1 VPRNAEVIRQWSI
14 LRDLEASR
22 RLTIDDLAKRTGVTT
37 RTIRRDLEA
46 LQTSGFPLFDELI
59 DGKRYWTLE
68 SKAFRRL
75 DDTGFTLAELS
86 ALYFSRTLVEVLA
99 ATPFQQDVAAA
110 FDKLAG
116 VLTPQMR
123 QFLDRLPLVFQAKG
137 AAAPDGD
144 RRGARELVARLVD
157 ATLNHRRATMKYFS
171 MSSQREKEY
180 VIEPYRLIYSPDGLY
195 LAAYVPEYK
204 EVRTFGVA
212 RIRAVSLH
220 EERFSPAEL
229 PDTIFAHSLGV
240 HEGPPEHV
248 EIVFEARIAPYI
260 SERTWHPSQ
269 VRRER
274 PDGGVLLSLDVSN
287 DWALRSWI
295 LSFGP
300 LARVLSPAAVVDQ
313 IKAEIDAASR
323 RYAESDRR

>member
-1 VPRNAEVIRQWSI
+1 MPRNAEVIRQWSI
-14 LRDLEASR
+14 LRDLESSR

-46 LQTSGFPLFDELI
+46 LQTSGFPLFDEQI

-75 DDTGFTLAELS
+75 GDTGFTLAELS

-99 ATPFQQDVAAA
+99 ATPFQQDVAGA
-110 FDKLAG
+110 FDKLAAA
-116 VLTPQMR
+116 LTPQMR

-137 AAAPDGD
+137 ATTADRD
-144 RRGARELVARLVD
+144 RRAGREIVGKLMD

-171 MSSQREKEY
+171 MSSRREKSY

-195 LAAYVPEYK
+195 LFAFVPEYK
-204 EVRTFGVA
+204 EVRTFGVP
-212 RIRAVSLH
+212 RIRAISLH
-220 EERFSPAEL
+220 EERFTPAEL

-240 HEGPPEHV
+240 HEGPPEHI
-248 EIVFEARIAPYI
+248 EIAFEPGIAPYI
-260 SERTWHPSQ
+260 
-269 VRRER
+269 RER
-274 PDGGVLLSLDVSN
+274 SWHASQSLAERQDGSVLLSLEVSN

-295 LSFGP
+295 LSFGA
-300 LARVLSPAAVVDQ
+300 LARVLAPATLAAQ
-313 IKAEIDAASR
+313 IRDEFQRASA
-323 RYAESDRR
+323 RYADT

>member
-1 VPRNAEVIRQWSI
+1 VPRNAEVIRQWTI
-14 LRDLEASR
+14 LRELEASR
-22 RLTIDDLAKRTGVTT
+22 RLTIDDLAGKTGVTT

-46 LQTSGFPLFDELI
+46 LQTSGFPLFDEVH

-99 ATPFQQDVAAA
+99 ATPFQQDVSSA
-110 FDKLAG
+110 FDKLAA

-137 AAAPDGD
+137 TSPRSDGS
-144 RRGARELVARLVD
+144 RTARELMSRLLD
-157 ATLNHRRATMKYFS
+157 ATLHHRRATMTYFS
-171 MSSQREKEY
+171 MSSRREKAY
-180 VIEPYRLIYSPDGLY
+180 VIEPYRLMHSPDGLY
-195 LAAYVPEYK
+195 LFAFVPEYA
-204 EVRTFGVA
+204 EVRTFQVG
-212 RIRAVSLH
+212 RIRALSLH
-220 EERFSPAEL
+220 EERFTPAEL

-240 HEGPPEHV
+240 HEGPPEHI
-248 EIVFEARIAPYI
+248 EIAFEPRIAPYV

-269 VRRER
+269 SIAPR
-274 PDGGVLLSLDVSN
+274 PDGGVVLSLDVCN

-300 LARVLSPAAVVDQ
+300 LARVLAPAPLM
-313 IKAEIDAASR
+313 AEIKSEIDRASE
-323 RYAESDRR
+323 RYAAE

>member
-1 VPRNAEVIRQWSI
+1 MPRNAEVIRQWSI

-22 RLTIDDLAKRTGVTT
+22 RVTIDDLAKRTGVTT

-46 LQTSGFPLFDELI
+46 LQTSGFPLFDEVI

-99 ATPFQQDVAAA
+99 ATPFQQDVASA
-110 FDKLAG
+110 FEKLAG
-116 VLTPQMR
+116 ALTPQMR

-137 AAAPDGD
+137 STAAEAD
-144 RRGARELVARLVD
+144 RRAGREIVARLLD

-171 MSSQREKEY
+171 MSSRREKEY
-180 VIEPYRLIYSPDGLY
+180 VIEPYRLIYSPDGMY
-195 LAAYVPEYK
+195 LFAYVAEYS
-204 EVRTFGVA
+204 EVRTFGVG

-220 EERFSPAEL
+220 EERFTPAEL

-240 HEGPPEHV
+240 HEGAPEHI
-248 EIVFEARIAPYI
+248 EIVFDARIAPYVT
-260 SERTWHPSQ
+260 ERTWHPSQ
-269 VRRER
+269 SIAERE
-274 PDGGVLLSLDVSN
+274 DGSVLLSLDVSN

-300 LARVLSPAAVVDQ
+300 LAKVVAPPALV
-313 IKAEIDAASR
+313 AEIASEINRAA
-323 RYAESDRR
+323 AEYS